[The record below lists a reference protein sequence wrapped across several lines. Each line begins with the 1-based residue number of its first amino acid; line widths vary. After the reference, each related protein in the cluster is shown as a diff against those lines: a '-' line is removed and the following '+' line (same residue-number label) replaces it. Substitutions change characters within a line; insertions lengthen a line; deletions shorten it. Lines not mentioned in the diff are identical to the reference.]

1 MNLIL
6 KPSFIRFVLL
16 WKKKYKLIIAF
27 NIFYNLFCFRIFLRT
42 KIFGVSLRFYLQIR
56 TEMARN
62 SYHPWKVIRSNIDF
76 TYTYMSYAIF
86 QNQKTSFSMVL
97 PIGILCLTCDLDI
110 DLQFIYRYITLK
122 TSMDHILI
130 IFPQH
135 INILYTL
142 YSGIQRKTTLYGSQK
157 LTSTM
162 MPMPSEYLSIL
173 QIFL

>member
-1 MNLIL
+1 MFQNFSENKDLR
-6 KPSFIRFVLL
+6 SFFKVLSTNTDRNGKEFISSMEGNKIEYRL
-16 WKKKYKLIIAF
+16 YLYIHVLCNISKSE
-27 NIFYNLFCFRIFLRT
+27 NIFN
-42 KIFGVSLRFYLQIR
+42 
-56 TEMARN
+56 
-62 SYHPWKVIRSNIDF
+62 
-76 TYTYMSYAIF
+76 
-86 QNQKTSFSMVL
+86 MVL

>member
-1 MNLIL
+1 MFQNFSENKDLR
-6 KPSFIRFVLL
+6 SFFKVLSTNTDRNGKEFISSMEGNKIDYRL
-16 WKKKYKLIIAF
+16 YLHVHVLCNISKSE
-27 NIFYNLFCFRIFLRT
+27 NIFN
-42 KIFGVSLRFYLQIR
+42 
-56 TEMARN
+56 
-62 SYHPWKVIRSNIDF
+62 
-76 TYTYMSYAIF
+76 
-86 QNQKTSFSMVL
+86 MVL
-97 PIGILCLTCDLDI
+97 PIGILCLTYDLDI

>member
-1 MNLIL
+1 MFQNFSENKDLR
-6 KPSFIRFVLL
+6 SFFKVLSTNTDRNGKEFISSMEGNKINYRL
-16 WKKKYKLIIAF
+16 YLHVHVLCNISKSE
-27 NIFYNLFCFRIFLRT
+27 NIFN
-42 KIFGVSLRFYLQIR
+42 
-56 TEMARN
+56 
-62 SYHPWKVIRSNIDF
+62 
-76 TYTYMSYAIF
+76 
-86 QNQKTSFSMVL
+86 MVL
-97 PIGILCLTCDLDI
+97 PIGILCLTYDLDI
-110 DLQFIYRYITLK
+110 DLQFIYITLK

>member
-1 MNLIL
+1 MFQNFSENKDLR
-6 KPSFIRFVLL
+6 SFFKVLSTNTDRNGKEFISSMEGNKIDYRL
-16 WKKKYKLIIAF
+16 YLHVHVLCNIAKSE
-27 NIFYNLFCFRIFLRT
+27 NIFN
-42 KIFGVSLRFYLQIR
+42 
-56 TEMARN
+56 
-62 SYHPWKVIRSNIDF
+62 
-76 TYTYMSYAIF
+76 
-86 QNQKTSFSMVL
+86 MVL
-97 PIGILCLTCDLDI
+97 PIGFLCLTCDLVI
-110 DLQFIYRYITLK
+110 DLQFIYITLK

>member
-16 WKKKYKLIIAF
+16 WKKKYKLIIVF

-62 SYHPWKVIRSNIDF
+62 SYHPWKVIRSNIDC
-76 TYTYMSYAIF
+76 TYTYMSYAISKSENIF
-86 QNQKTSFSMVL
+86 NMVL

-110 DLQFIYRYITLK
+110 DLQFIYITLK

-135 INILYTL
+135 INIPYTL

>member
-1 MNLIL
+1 
-6 KPSFIRFVLL
+6 
-16 WKKKYKLIIAF
+16 
-27 NIFYNLFCFRIFLRT
+27 
-42 KIFGVSLRFYLQIR
+42 
-56 TEMARN
+56 
-62 SYHPWKVIRSNIDF
+62 
-76 TYTYMSYAIF
+76 
-86 QNQKTSFSMVL
+86 MVL
-97 PIGILCLTCDLDI
+97 PIGILCLTYDLDI

-135 INILYTL
+135 MNILYTL

-157 LTSTM
+157 LTLTM

>member
-1 MNLIL
+1 MFQNFSENKDLR
-6 KPSFIRFVLL
+6 SFFKVLSTNTDRNGKEFISSMEGNKIDYRL
-16 WKKKYKLIIAF
+16 YLHVHVLCNISKSE
-27 NIFYNLFCFRIFLRT
+27 NIFN
-42 KIFGVSLRFYLQIR
+42 
-56 TEMARN
+56 
-62 SYHPWKVIRSNIDF
+62 
-76 TYTYMSYAIF
+76 
-86 QNQKTSFSMVL
+86 MVL

>member
-1 MNLIL
+1 MFQNFSENIDLR
-6 KPSFIRFVLL
+6 SFFKVLSTNTDRNGKEFISSMEGNKIDYRL
-16 WKKKYKLIIAF
+16 YLHVHVLCNISKSE
-27 NIFYNLFCFRIFLRT
+27 NIFN
-42 KIFGVSLRFYLQIR
+42 
-56 TEMARN
+56 
-62 SYHPWKVIRSNIDF
+62 
-76 TYTYMSYAIF
+76 
-86 QNQKTSFSMVL
+86 MVL
-97 PIGILCLTCDLDI
+97 PIGILCLTYDLDI

-135 INILYTL
+135 MNILYTL

>member
-1 MNLIL
+1 MFQNFSENKDLR
-6 KPSFIRFVLL
+6 SFFKVLSTNTDRNGKEFISSMEGNKINYRL
-16 WKKKYKLIIAF
+16 YLHVHVLCNISKSE
-27 NIFYNLFCFRIFLRT
+27 NIFN
-42 KIFGVSLRFYLQIR
+42 
-56 TEMARN
+56 
-62 SYHPWKVIRSNIDF
+62 
-76 TYTYMSYAIF
+76 
-86 QNQKTSFSMVL
+86 MVL
-97 PIGILCLTCDLDI
+97 PIGILCLTYDLDI
-110 DLQFIYRYITLK
+110 DLQFIYITLK

-135 INILYTL
+135 INIPYTL

>member
-1 MNLIL
+1 MFQNFSENKDLR
-6 KPSFIRFVLL
+6 SFFKVLSTNTDRNGKEFISSMEGNKIDYRL
-16 WKKKYKLIIAF
+16 YLHVHFLCNISKSE
-27 NIFYNLFCFRIFLRT
+27 NIFN
-42 KIFGVSLRFYLQIR
+42 
-56 TEMARN
+56 
-62 SYHPWKVIRSNIDF
+62 
-76 TYTYMSYAIF
+76 
-86 QNQKTSFSMVL
+86 MVL
-97 PIGILCLTCDLDI
+97 PIGILCLTYDLDI

>member
-1 MNLIL
+1 
-6 KPSFIRFVLL
+6 
-16 WKKKYKLIIAF
+16 
-27 NIFYNLFCFRIFLRT
+27 
-42 KIFGVSLRFYLQIR
+42 
-56 TEMARN
+56 
-62 SYHPWKVIRSNIDF
+62 
-76 TYTYMSYAIF
+76 
-86 QNQKTSFSMVL
+86 MVL
-97 PIGILCLTCDLDI
+97 PIGILCLTYDLDI

-135 INILYTL
+135 MNILYTL

>member
-1 MNLIL
+1 MFQNFSENKDLR
-6 KPSFIRFVLL
+6 SFFKVLSTNTDRNGKEFISSMEGNKIDYRL
-16 WKKKYKLIIAF
+16 YLHVHVLCNISKSE
-27 NIFYNLFCFRIFLRT
+27 NIFN
-42 KIFGVSLRFYLQIR
+42 
-56 TEMARN
+56 
-62 SYHPWKVIRSNIDF
+62 
-76 TYTYMSYAIF
+76 
-86 QNQKTSFSMVL
+86 MVL
-97 PIGILCLTCDLDI
+97 PVGILCLTYDLDI
-110 DLQFIYRYITLK
+110 DLQFIYITLK

-135 INILYTL
+135 MNILYTL

>member
-16 WKKKYKLIIAF
+16 WKKKYKLIIAC

-62 SYHPWKVIRSNIDF
+62 SYHPWKVIRSNIDC

-86 QNQKTSFSMVL
+86 QINMVL

-110 DLQFIYRYITLK
+110 DLQFIYITLK

>member
-1 MNLIL
+1 
-6 KPSFIRFVLL
+6 
-16 WKKKYKLIIAF
+16 
-27 NIFYNLFCFRIFLRT
+27 
-42 KIFGVSLRFYLQIR
+42 
-56 TEMARN
+56 
-62 SYHPWKVIRSNIDF
+62 
-76 TYTYMSYAIF
+76 
-86 QNQKTSFSMVL
+86 MVL

-135 INILYTL
+135 MNILYTL

>member
-1 MNLIL
+1 MFQNFSENKDLR
-6 KPSFIRFVLL
+6 SFFKVLSTNMDRNGKEFISSMEGNKIDYRL
-16 WKKKYKLIIAF
+16 YLHVHVLCNISKSE
-27 NIFYNLFCFRIFLRT
+27 NIFN
-42 KIFGVSLRFYLQIR
+42 
-56 TEMARN
+56 
-62 SYHPWKVIRSNIDF
+62 
-76 TYTYMSYAIF
+76 
-86 QNQKTSFSMVL
+86 MVL
-97 PIGILCLTCDLDI
+97 PIGILCLTYDLDI

>member
-1 MNLIL
+1 MFQNFSENKDLL
-6 KPSFIRFVLL
+6 SFFKVLSTNTDRNGKEFISSMEGNKIDYRL
-16 WKKKYKLIIAF
+16 YLHVHVLCNISKSE
-27 NIFYNLFCFRIFLRT
+27 NIFN
-42 KIFGVSLRFYLQIR
+42 
-56 TEMARN
+56 
-62 SYHPWKVIRSNIDF
+62 
-76 TYTYMSYAIF
+76 
-86 QNQKTSFSMVL
+86 MVL
-97 PIGILCLTCDLDI
+97 PIGILCLTYDLDI

-135 INILYTL
+135 MNILYTL

>member
-1 MNLIL
+1 MFQNFSENKDLR
-6 KPSFIRFVLL
+6 SFFKVLSTNTDRNGKEFISSMEGNKINYRL
-16 WKKKYKLIIAF
+16 YLHVHVLCNISKSE
-27 NIFYNLFCFRIFLRT
+27 NIFN
-42 KIFGVSLRFYLQIR
+42 
-56 TEMARN
+56 
-62 SYHPWKVIRSNIDF
+62 
-76 TYTYMSYAIF
+76 
-86 QNQKTSFSMVL
+86 MVL
-97 PIGILCLTCDLDI
+97 PIGILCLTYDLDI

>member
-1 MNLIL
+1 MFQNFSENKDLR
-6 KPSFIRFVLL
+6 SFFKVLSTNTDRNGKEFISSMEGNKINYRL
-16 WKKKYKLIIAF
+16 YLHVHVLCNISKSE
-27 NIFYNLFCFRIFLRT
+27 NIFN
-42 KIFGVSLRFYLQIR
+42 
-56 TEMARN
+56 
-62 SYHPWKVIRSNIDF
+62 
-76 TYTYMSYAIF
+76 
-86 QNQKTSFSMVL
+86 MVL

-135 INILYTL
+135 MNILYTL

>member
-1 MNLIL
+1 MFQNFSENKDLR
-6 KPSFIRFVLL
+6 SFFKVLSTNTDRNGKEFISSMEGNKIDYRL
-16 WKKKYKLIIAF
+16 YLHVHVLCNISKSE
-27 NIFYNLFCFRIFLRT
+27 NIFN
-42 KIFGVSLRFYLQIR
+42 
-56 TEMARN
+56 
-62 SYHPWKVIRSNIDF
+62 
-76 TYTYMSYAIF
+76 
-86 QNQKTSFSMVL
+86 MVL
-97 PIGILCLTCDLDI
+97 PIGILCLTYDLDI
-110 DLQFIYRYITLK
+110 DLQFIYITLK

>member
-1 MNLIL
+1 MFQNFSENKDLR
-6 KPSFIRFVLL
+6 SFFKVLSTNTDRNGKEFISSMEGNKIDYRL
-16 WKKKYKLIIAF
+16 YLHVHVLCNISKSE
-27 NIFYNLFCFRIFLRT
+27 NIFN
-42 KIFGVSLRFYLQIR
+42 
-56 TEMARN
+56 
-62 SYHPWKVIRSNIDF
+62 
-76 TYTYMSYAIF
+76 
-86 QNQKTSFSMVL
+86 MVL
-97 PIGILCLTCDLDI
+97 PIGILCLTYDLDI

-135 INILYTL
+135 MNILYTL

>member
-1 MNLIL
+1 MFQNFSENKDLR
-6 KPSFIRFVLL
+6 SFFKVLSTNTDRNGKEFISSMEGNKIDYRL
-16 WKKKYKLIIAF
+16 YLHVHVLCNISKSE
-27 NIFYNLFCFRIFLRT
+27 NIFN
-42 KIFGVSLRFYLQIR
+42 
-56 TEMARN
+56 
-62 SYHPWKVIRSNIDF
+62 
-76 TYTYMSYAIF
+76 
-86 QNQKTSFSMVL
+86 MVL

-135 INILYTL
+135 MNILYTL

>member
-1 MNLIL
+1 M
-6 KPSFIRFVLL
+6 
-16 WKKKYKLIIAF
+16 
-27 NIFYNLFCFRIFLRT
+27 
-42 KIFGVSLRFYLQIR
+42 
-56 TEMARN
+56 
-62 SYHPWKVIRSNIDF
+62 
-76 TYTYMSYAIF
+76 F
-86 QNQKTSFSMVL
+86 QNFSENKDLRSFFKVLSTNTDRNGKEFISSMEGNKIDYRLYLHVHVLCNISKSVL
-97 PIGILCLTCDLDI
+97 PIGILCLTYDLDI
-110 DLQFIYRYITLK
+110 DLQFIYWYITLK

-135 INILYTL
+135 MNILYTL

>member
-1 MNLIL
+1 MFQNFSENKDLR
-6 KPSFIRFVLL
+6 SFFKVLSTNTDRNGKEFISSMEGNKIDYRL
-16 WKKKYKLIIAF
+16 YLHVHVLCNISKSE
-27 NIFYNLFCFRIFLRT
+27 NIFN
-42 KIFGVSLRFYLQIR
+42 
-56 TEMARN
+56 
-62 SYHPWKVIRSNIDF
+62 
-76 TYTYMSYAIF
+76 
-86 QNQKTSFSMVL
+86 MVL
-97 PIGILCLTCDLDI
+97 PIGILCLTCNLDI
-110 DLQFIYRYITLK
+110 DLQFIYITLK

-135 INILYTL
+135 MNILYTL